1 MQSER
6 LKLKPISPEDVA
18 ALHALWNEP
27 DVRRHLWENDELSL
41 EDVQAIV
48 ERSQEMHASSS
59 GGLWRVESRENDS
72 EGELIGFGGFWNFGE
87 EAESGDKQS
96 LQILFGLAPQHWG
109 MGLATELARCLIEYG
124 FDTLGMERIRGAT
137 ESSNVSS
144 QRVMEK
150 AGMKVD
156 ERVRSG
162 GRDTTY
168 YAIQRH

>member
-1 MQSER
+1 MKSER
-6 LKLKPISPEDVA
+6 LQLKPISPEDVD

-27 DVRRHLWENDELSL
+27 DVRRYLWGNRKLSVD
-41 EDVQAIV
+41 DVAGIV
-48 ERSQEMHASSS
+48 ERSQAMHAESR
-59 GGLWRVESRENDS
+59 GGLWRVEGLEG
-72 EGELIGFGGFWNFGE
+72 ETAGELIGFGGFWEFGE
-87 EAESGDKQS
+87 EQN
-96 LQILFGLAPQHWG
+96 LQILFGLAPHHWG
-109 MGLATELARCLIEYG
+109 MGLATELARCLIDYG

-150 AGMKVD
+150 AGMKFD

-168 YAIQRH
+168 YVIRRN